1 MALVTKIKRSDKTN
15 LKQSVPGVHIYFIY
29 LGLYTSSH
37 EDTYTDTN
45 THTHTHTHTHTKRL

>member
-37 EDTYTDTN
+37 EDT
-45 THTHTHTHTHTKRL
+45 